1 LVTNSQANRLQELV
15 PLEAELLASKAGGQL
30 LRRLQFSHWRQHRDS
45 WARQHESARSTRLAF
60 AELLGDEPRAKSA
73 VKPAAAA
80 AAAVKPA
87 AAAAAVKPAA
97 AAATLA
103 PSAASEA
110 PPARAR
116 AARQTRDRGAE
127 AAVGEARLAPEEEE
141 ELDNLFDA
149 PPVRSKPKQQ
159 RKPPPPPPPP
169 PPPSAA
175 AAAAAAAAARLR
187 PAGKASASAPAGL
200 QPLERPAKA
209 VKSHKGA
216 GQGPARGLTGA
227 AGGAPR
233 KRRKGNKGEA
243 EGASEKPSRAER
255 LASAF
260 AVGQTAGGKRK
271 FAMS

>member
-1 LVTNSQANRLQELV
+1 M

-45 WARQHESARSTRLAF
+45 WARQHENARNTRLAF
-60 AELLGDEPRAKSA
+60 AELLSDEPRAKPTATA

-80 AAAVKPA
+80 AAARA
-87 AAAAAVKPAA
+87 S

-103 PSAASEA
+103 PAAAAAEA

-116 AARQTRDRGAE
+116 PARQTRDGGAE
-127 AAVGEARLAPEEEE
+127 AAVVEAPLGREEEE

-149 PPVRSKPKQQ
+149 PPARSKPKQQ
-159 RKPPPPPPPP
+159 RKPPPPPP

-187 PAGKASASAPAGL
+187 PAGKASAPAGL

-216 GQGPARGLTGA
+216 GQGAARGFSGA
-227 AGGAPR
+227 ADGGAPK
-233 KRRKGNKGEA
+233 KRRKGNKGEG
-243 EGASEKPSRAER
+243 EGGSDKPSRAER

-260 AVGQTAGGKRK
+260 AVGQAAGGKRK

>member
-60 AELLGDEPRAKSA
+60 AELLGDEPRS
-73 VKPAAAA
+73 KPAAAA
-80 AAAVKPA
+80 AATAKPA
-87 AAAAAVKPAA
+87 IKPAA

-116 AARQTRDRGAE
+116 AARQTRDSGAE

-159 RKPPPPPPPP
+159 RKPPPPPP

>member
-1 LVTNSQANRLQELV
+1 M

-45 WARQHESARSTRLAF
+45 WARQHENARNTRLAF
-60 AELLGDEPRAKSA
+60 AELLSDEPRAK
-73 VKPAAAA
+73 PA

-87 AAAAAVKPAA
+87 AAAAAARASAAATSAPAA
-97 AAATLA
+97 AA
-103 PSAASEA
+103 EA

-116 AARQTRDRGAE
+116 PARQTRDSGAE
-127 AAVGEARLAPEEEE
+127 AAVVEAPLGREEEE

-149 PPVRSKPKQQ
+149 PPARSKPKQQ
-159 RKPPPPPPPP
+159 RKPPPPPP

-187 PAGKASASAPAGL
+187 PAGKASAPAGL
-200 QPLERPAKA
+200 QPLERPAKP

-216 GQGPARGLTGA
+216 GQGAARGFSGA
-227 AGGAPR
+227 ADGAPK
-233 KRRKGNKGEA
+233 KRRKGSKGEA
-243 EGASEKPSRAER
+243 EAGSEKPSRAER

-260 AVGQTAGGKRK
+260 AVGQTAGGKAGKRK
-271 FAMS
+271 FAMT

>member
-1 LVTNSQANRLQELV
+1 M
-15 PLEAELLASKAGGQL
+15 PLEAELLASKVGGQL

-45 WARQHESARSTRLAF
+45 WARQHENARNTRLAF
-60 AELLGDEPRAKSA
+60 AELLGDEPRSKPAVAKPA
-73 VKPAAAA
+73 ATAAAKPAAAA
-80 AAAVKPA
+80 AAATLAPA
-87 AAAAAVKPAA
+87 AAA
-97 AAATLA
+97 
-103 PSAASEA
+103 EA
-110 PPARAR
+110 PLARAR
-116 AARQTRDRGAE
+116 PARQARDSGAE
-127 AAVGEARLAPEEEE
+127 AAVGEAPLGREEEE

-159 RKPPPPPPPP
+159 RKLPPPPPPPP

-175 AAAAAAAAARLR
+175 ATAAAAAAARLR
-187 PAGKASASAPAGL
+187 PAGKASAPAGL

-216 GQGPARGLTGA
+216 GQGAARGFTGA
-227 AGGAPR
+227 ADGAPK

-243 EGASEKPSRAER
+243 EGGSDKPSRAER

-260 AVGQTAGGKRK
+260 AVGQAAGGKRK